1 MKGLYI
7 HIPFCEKK
15 CHYCDF
21 VITGRGSAP
30 KRQRFLSALASE
42 MDHKIK
48 SAEDQTFD
56 TLYIGGGTP
65 SALDAGESRKLFELI
80 ESRFMF
86 NSGSEKTLEA
96 NPGDLTFEKA
106 ALYRKAGINRIS
118 LGAQSFREETLHGI
132 NRAHGSKAISESF
145 KILRDTG
152 FDNISL
158 DLILALPGETLED
171 VRFSLDKLL
180 ELGPEHVSLY
190 ELTVEERT
198 VFGRLQK
205 EGKLVLPREETSL
218 QMLQTARQFLKDNG
232 FVHYELLSYAKP
244 GRESKHNL
252 LYWANE
258 EYLGLGPGAFS
269 YLGGRR
275 FRSSS
280 SYEEYLSKIEAGDWT
295 SLEDDTLSPDKKE
308 IESFLLA
315 LRLTEGVQASKF
327 SGLISKLTVPLERLA
342 GQELLSVDDRI
353 VRLTPKGQLFAETV
367 FTELSP
373 PYEGG
378 VGEVKAL
385 DPSAFGTSPS

>member
-1 MKGLYI
+1 LPRSLGAGYNLPMRGLYI

-30 KRQRFLSALASE
+30 KRDRFLNALASE
-42 MDHKIK
+42 MDHAAK
-48 SAEDQTFD
+48 SGEDRSFD

-65 SALDAGESRKLFELI
+65 STLDPGESRRLFELI
-80 ESRFMF
+80 ESRFTF
-86 NSGSEKTLEA
+86 GPAAERTLEA

-106 ALYRKAGINRIS
+106 VVYRKAGINRVS

-132 NRAHGSKAISESF
+132 NRSHGSGAIGESF
-145 KILRDTG
+145 KILRSAG

-158 DLILALPGETLED
+158 DLILSLPGETLED
-171 VRFSLDKLL
+171 VRFSLERLL

-218 QMLQTARQFLKDNG
+218 QMLKTARQFLKDNN
-232 FVHYELLSYAKP
+232 FEHYELLSYARP
-244 GRESKHNL
+244 GYESKHNL

-269 YLGGRR
+269 YLASRR

-280 SYEEYLSKIEAGDWT
+280 SYEEYLSKIEAADWT
-295 SLEDDTLSPDKKE
+295 SLEEDALSPEKKE

-315 LRLTEGVQASKF
+315 LRLTAGAPASRF
-327 SGLISKLTVPLERLA
+327 SVLIPKLAASLGRLTQ
-342 GQELLSVDDRI
+342 QELLSVDDRTI
-353 VRLTPKGQLFAETV
+353 RLTPKGQLFAETV
-367 FTELSP
+367 FTELS
-373 PYEGG
+373 
-378 VGEVKAL
+378 L
-385 DPSAFGTSPS
+385 C